1 MDSNGFSKDN
11 THLGD
16 VEVIGDM
23 NITGDL
29 DAGALVFDEAKLS
42 GNLDANGNDILN
54 CGNLQATTFNGGV
67 PLTNPLS
74 SNLDCSNNTIDNCPT
89 IQNIAGD
96 VSIIASNNA
105 ITTAFNEIKL
115 SVGFSSKLNISGTT
129 TSLLNNTIQ
138 CNNNNILGVNEIHT
152 DTLTSNQN
160 AVIQSNVNLDM
171 TNNSINGANSV
182 DTLNIGHIINPAIP
196 MNLTTDMTCGLND
209 IKSIN
214 ILETKNISGIG
225 GSTLIVDS
233 SSNHQGNAIYEVDF
247 LDVRALGFT
256 SGAIPMTITTDTQ
269 FNFTDLT
276 QINSID
282 TATIDADSLTT
293 PDING
298 RPSLNVSAIDL
309 TNLLTS
315 HRTYQQSYEM
325 GTSLPQTKTVHIFE
339 AVAFGGTVNVGGF
352 NYHPLNP
359 DTAYIIHGEI
369 TLTAGFLIQNN
380 CSLKGATIASKL
392 IFDESTSDI
401 IGFKST
407 DHNVYL
413 DSLTISGGGGHFSN
427 TPIGLFDCLN
437 FNTTIGTPPFYGRNK
452 RFRVINCNILSAYS
466 LGAVRG
472 YGTLNFNSNFI
483 NGGGGSPSGVY
494 TTYGLFVQDG
504 LSLEFNNNK
513 LVLWRGSQASS
524 TAVMLTFD
532 NSDPLLQ
539 INAVNISGNIF
550 HPRDQESAIEFKNG
564 SKTGLGL
571 IASNTFI
578 RTGGTAPLILYQ
590 RSDTFPNY
598 NVLPLI
604 NYEILANAGVVDA
617 QGVLMATTGTH
628 NSLSSATFTDLSI
641 PITSINALTKS
652 KRFAYKFI
660 ATGVVGG
667 SYSPGNYLVSV
678 SNPAIYGY
686 IIEAQT
692 ILAGTE
698 ILYIVDMT
706 GIFPNLTNYKEQDS
720 TLTDTGITSTGLQI
734 GNNSGNIEF
743 YYFDKDP
750 IDMQFG
756 IQINY
761 ENTSADDEIQFR
773 LELDTGSGYSAI
785 PNSTLSTSAG
795 RANRATSATLNI
807 IERLERGN
815 LIKLVYR
822 YIDTTTTTIQSIVY
836 TGK

>member
-11 THLGD
+11 THIGD

-29 DAGALVFDEAKLS
+29 DAGALVFDEAKLA
-42 GNLDANGNDILN
+42 GDLDCNGNNILN
-54 CGNLQATTFNGGV
+54 CADLQASTFNGGTV
-67 PLTNPLS
+67 LTNPLS
-74 SNLDCSNNTIDNCPT
+74 SDLDCSSNNINNCSQ
-89 IQNIAGD
+89 IQNTGD
-96 VSIIASNNA
+96 ISLIASNNA
-105 ITTAFNEIKL
+105 ITTAFNEVKL
-115 SVGFSSKLNISGTT
+115 SVGFSSKLNISGTI

-138 CNNNNILGVNEIHT
+138 CNNENVLGVNEIHT

-182 DTLNIGHIINPAIP
+182 DTLNLGHIINPAIP

-214 ILETKNISGIG
+214 RLELKTLSGNG
-225 GSTLIVDS
+225 GSTFIIDS
-233 SSNHQGNAIYEVDF
+233 NADFKSNTISDVSF
-247 LDVRALGFT
+247 LDVLALGNT

-269 FNFTDLT
+269 FNFRDLT

-282 TATIDADSLTT
+282 TNSLTT
-293 PDING
+293 PNING
-298 RPSLNVSAIDL
+298 RPALNVSATDL
-309 TNLLTS
+309 TNLLTT
-315 HRTYQQSYEM
+315 HRTYQQSLEM
-325 GTSLPQTKTVHIFE
+325 GTTLPQTKTIHIFE
-339 AVAFGGTVNVGGF
+339 ASAFGGTVNVGGF
-352 NYHPLNP
+352 NYHPLIP

-380 CSLKGATIASKL
+380 CSLKGATIASKI

-452 RFRVINCNILSAYS
+452 RFRVINCNILSPYS

-513 LVLWRGSQASS
+513 IVLWRGAQASS
-524 TAVMLTFD
+524 SAVMITFD
-532 NSDPLLQ
+532 NSDPLLQQ

-617 QGVLMATTGTH
+617 QGVLMATTGAH
-628 NSLSSATFTDLSI
+628 NSLNSASYTDLSI
-641 PITSINALTKS
+641 PITSINPLTKT

-660 ATGVVGG
+660 VNGVVNGP
-667 SYSPGNYLVSV
+667 YTAGNYLVSV
-678 SNPAIYGY
+678 SNPSIYGY
-686 IIEAQT
+686 IVGQQT

-698 ILYIVDMT
+698 ILYITDMT
-706 GIFPNLTNYKEQDS
+706 GTFPNLTNYKEQDS
-720 TLTDTGITSTGLQI
+720 TLTDTGTTSSGLQI
-734 GNNSGNIEF
+734 GDNSGNIEL

-750 IDMQFG
+750 LDIQFG

-773 LELDTGSGYSAI
+773 LEIDTGSGYSAI